1 MNRLREALSEG
12 ARVQFWVL
20 GIPAIVIGL
29 ANLLPR
35 ISA

>member
-1 MNRLREALSEG
+1 MNWLANKLSEG
-12 ARVQFWVL
+12 ARVQFYVL
-20 GIPAIVIGL
+20 GLPMIVIGL

>member
-1 MNRLREALSEG
+1 MNRLVEELRKG
-12 ARVQFWVL
+12 ARTQFWLV
-20 GIPAIVIGL
+20 GVPVIVIGL